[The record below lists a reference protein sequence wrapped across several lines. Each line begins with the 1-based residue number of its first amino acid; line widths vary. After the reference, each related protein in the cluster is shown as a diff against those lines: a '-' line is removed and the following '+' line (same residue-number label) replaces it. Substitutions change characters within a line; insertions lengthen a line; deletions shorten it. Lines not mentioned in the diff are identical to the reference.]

1 MFIITWALVSYII
14 VMAITPGPNNV
25 LLAASG
31 VNYGLRRT
39 LPMTLGIALGGGFHC
54 FMSMLFFGQLFDWM
68 AVIRL
73 PIALAGCIYLFW
85 LAWHIYRAGA
95 PEEGASS
102 QPLTFM
108 QAALFQWVNPKAWVM
123 MLNMAALF
131 MPTEGAV
138 LWNALQIG
146 STDAVVSYPCVL
158 VWAWLG
164 DRLRLA
170 LQNPLHLQRFNSLMG
185 GLLALTAL
193 WLLYDEA
200 QAVLT
205 VLAS

>member
-1 MFIITWALVSYII
+1 MFIITWALASYII

-54 FMSMLFFGQLFDWM
+54 CVSMLFFGRLFDWM

-73 PIALAGCIYLFW
+73 PIAVAGCIYLLW

-95 PEEGASS
+95 PEEG
-102 QPLTFM
+102 QGEPLTFM

-131 MPTEGAV
+131 MPVDGPA
-138 LWNALQIG
+138 LWHALQIG
-146 STDAVVSYPCVL
+146 SADALVSYPCVL
-158 VWAWLG
+158 LWAWMG

-170 LQNPLHLQRFNSLMG
+170 LQNPLHLQRFNSVMG

-193 WLLYDEA
+193 WLLYDELR
-200 QAVLT
+200 VL
-205 VLAS
+205 LEA